1 MPTYRTLALSG
12 SEVGIFLKVR
22 SARRYIFTLRDSK
35 MLRHL
40 LQPRLKNLRREPLES

>member
-22 SARRYIFTLRDSK
+22 SVRRYIFILRDS
-35 MLRHL
+35 R
-40 LQPRLKNLRREPLES
+40 RL